1 MNTGNIQLDVV
12 DLLTVSYQVKTAF
25 GKFVESN
32 ILSGVITCRFQ
43 TISDDVAW
51 QTFSNL
57 SDVVDFTVDNEDTLL
72 IQFFCKLPE
81 GMTDVIDIFKEI
93 QMVFFY
99 IKDDLKTWIELQEA
113 VGIFAGFCNEIVG
126 MTHADI
132 AVEAAK
138 AGKHIFCEKPVDLT
152 VAKIKAVEAAVKE
165 AGVKLQIGFN
175 RRYDHNFAAI
185 KDLANAGKIGQL
197 QTIKITSR
205 DPEPPPV
212 SYVKVSGGI
221 FLDMTVHD
229 FDMARFIGG
238 EVEEVFVN
246 AAVLVDP
253 AIGEAGDVDT
263 ALVSLK
269 FKNGAI
275 GVIDNCRKASYGY
288 DQRLEVFGSKAQA
301 SAANDTPTHV
311 AFIDE
316 NGKVTDKPL
325 YFFLERYMQSF
336 TDEMTEFIDCVLHDK
351 PTKTTVEDGLQALR
365 MGLAA
370 KKSLAEHRPVKLSE
384 IEA

>member
-1 MNTGNIQLDVV
+1 MEKLKVGIIGAGRIG
-12 DLLTVSYQVKTAF
+12 QVHAK
-25 GKFVESN
+25 S
-32 ILSGVITCRFQ
+32 ITYHIPQ
-43 TISDDVAW
+43 AEIVAISDIYFEGAKKVAAELGIP
-51 QTFSNL
+51 NA
-57 SDVVDFTVDNEDTLL
+57 VEDYHEILNN
-72 IQFFCKLPE
+72 P
-81 GMTDVIDIFKEI
+81 EI
-93 QMVFFY
+93 Q
-99 IKDDLKTWIELQEA
+99 A
-113 VGIFAGFCNEIVG
+113 VLICSSTD
-126 MTHADI
+126 THADI
-132 AVEAAK
+132 AIEAAK

-152 VAKIKAVEAAVKE
+152 VAKIKAVIDAVNA

-185 KDLANAGKIGQL
+185 KDMANKGKIGDL

-205 DPEPPPV
+205 DPEPPPI

-238 EVEEVFVN
+238 EVEEVYVN
-246 AAVLVDP
+246 AAVMVDP

-263 ALVSLK
+263 ALVTLK
-269 FKNGAI
+269 FASGAI

-311 AFIDE
+311 SLIGE

-336 TDEMTEFIDCVLHDK
+336 TDEMTEFIDCVLNDK
-351 PTKTTVEDGLQALR
+351 PTKTTVDDGLQALR
-365 MGLAA
+365 LGLAA